1 MGSYVDVSDG
11 DFEAQVLNSDLP
23 VLVDFWAPWCGPCRA
38 MSGVVDEVAE
48 AMGGQARVVKANVDD
63 TGSAAARYGI
73 QAIPAFLVLEG
84 GEVKERLTGVVAR
97 ETILDALRAHLS
109 S

>member
-1 MGSYVDVSDG
+1 MNAINVNDT
-11 DFEAQVLNSDLP
+11 DFKEQVELAKGP

-48 AMGGQARVVKANVDD
+48 AMDGQARVVKANVDE

-73 QAIPAFLVLEG
+73 EAIPAFLVLEG
-84 GEVKERLTGVVAR
+84 GEVKERLTGVVPR

>member
-1 MGSYVDVSDG
+1 MNAINVNGTN
-11 DFEAQVLNSDLP
+11 FKEQVELANGP

-38 MSGVVDEVAE
+38 MTGVVDEVAE
-48 AMGGQARVVKANVDD
+48 AMDGQARVVKANVDE

-84 GEVKERLTGVVAR
+84 GEVKERLTGVVTR

>member
-1 MGSYVDVSDG
+1 MDAINVNDTN
-11 DFEAQVLNSDLP
+11 FKEQVELANGP

-48 AMGGQARVVKANVDD
+48 AMDGQARVVKANVDE

-73 QAIPAFLVLEG
+73 EAIPAFLVLEG
-84 GEVKERLTGVVAR
+84 GEVKERLTGVVTR

>member
-1 MGSYVDVSDG
+1 MNAINVNDTN
-11 DFEAQVLNSDLP
+11 FKEQVELANGP

-38 MSGVVDEVAE
+38 MTGVVDEVAE
-48 AMGGQARVVKANVDD
+48 AMDGQARVVKANVDD

-84 GEVKERLTGVVAR
+84 GEVKERLTGVVTR

>member
-1 MGSYVDVSDG
+1 MNPINVNDTN
-11 DFEAQVLNSDLP
+11 FKEQVELANGP

-38 MSGVVDEVAE
+38 MTGVVDEVAE
-48 AMGGQARVVKANVDD
+48 AMDGQARVVKANVDE

-84 GEVKERLTGVVAR
+84 GEVKERLTGVVTR

>member
-1 MGSYVDVSDG
+1 MNAIDVNDTN
-11 DFEAQVLNSDLP
+11 FKEQVELANGP

-38 MSGVVDEVAE
+38 MTGVVDEVAA
-48 AMGGQARVVKANVDD
+48 AMDGQARVVKANVDE

-84 GEVKERLTGVVAR
+84 GEVKERLTGVVTR

>member
-1 MGSYVDVSDG
+1 MNAINVNDTN
-11 DFEAQVLNSDLP
+11 FKEQVELANGP

-38 MSGVVDEVAE
+38 MTGVVDEVAE
-48 AMGGQARVVKANVDD
+48 AMDGQARVVKANVDE

-84 GEVKERLTGVVAR
+84 GEVKERLTGVVTR

>member
-1 MGSYVDVSDG
+1 MNAIDVNDTN
-11 DFEAQVLNSDLP
+11 FKEQVELANGP

-38 MSGVVDEVAE
+38 MTGVVDEVAE
-48 AMGGQARVVKANVDD
+48 AMDGQARVVKANVDE

-84 GEVKERLTGVVAR
+84 GEVKERLTGVVTR

>member
-1 MGSYVDVSDG
+1 MNAINVNDTN
-11 DFEAQVLNSDLP
+11 FKEQVELANGP

-48 AMGGQARVVKANVDD
+48 AMDGQARVVKANVDE

-73 QAIPAFLVLEG
+73 EAIPAFLVLEG
-84 GEVKERLTGVVAR
+84 GEVKERLTGVVTR